1 MSYLPKSKSDVHIT
15 PDRVWDIIDMVW
27 GLRKNELFDP
37 CPVNPK
43 FDGLAVKWR
52 DYNFVNPPYTLTTE
66 FVIKAFMEL
75 IFNNSKTIM
84 LLPAKTDQTF
94 FHMLQGLDIVW
105 IKGRLHFKNDKWSA
119 PQPHLLVMVE

>member
-1 MSYLPKSKSDVHIT
+1 MSYLPKSKSDIHIT
-15 PDRVWDIIDMVW
+15 PDRVYEIIRLVW
-27 GLRKNELFDP
+27 GITDLFDP
-37 CPVNPK
+37 CPLDPK
-43 FDGLAVKWR
+43 FNGLVIKWR

-75 IFNNSKTIM
+75 IFNGSKTIM

-105 IKGRLHFKNDKWSA
+105 IRGRLKFKNDKWSA
-119 PQPHLLVMVE
+119 PQPHFLVMIE